1 MNILFIAMAFR
12 EYGLYEDAPKWVMQE
27 PLSSHRHVPG
37 VGTHNGQIYVIGGTN
52 DDWEASAM
60 VECYDPATNR

>member
-1 MNILFIAMAFR
+1 M
-12 EYGLYEDAPKWVMQE
+12 KE

-37 VGTHNGQIYVIGGTN
+37 VGTHNSQIYVIGGTN